1 MAEREER
8 KKTLLHL
15 FQDVEKRKQARD
27 LFEESANQGCLSS
40 SYLLWESDRKTDVS
54 GLGLAREGIMW
65 PGHDL
70 KWALEL
76 LSAWGGRT
84 LHSSR
89 TPRLPSA
96 LPQNDPQHLGHKG
109 LQRKCSQRPSGR
121 AGKNI

>member
-70 KWALEL
+70 QMGPGA
-76 LSAWGGRT
+76 SVSMGRED
-84 LHSSR
+84 LAQ
-89 TPRLPSA
+89 L
-96 LPQNDPQHLGHKG
+96 QDPQAAL
-109 LQRKCSQRPSGR
+109 STAPE
-121 AGKNI
+121 